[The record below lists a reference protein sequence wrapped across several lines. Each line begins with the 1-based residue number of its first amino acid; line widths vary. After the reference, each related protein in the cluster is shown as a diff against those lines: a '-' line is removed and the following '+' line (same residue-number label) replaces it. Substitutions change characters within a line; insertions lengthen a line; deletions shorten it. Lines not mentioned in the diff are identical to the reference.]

1 MAPASCS
8 SSRTSSTNQPGPST
22 APMVAIKNVK
32 PPTTK
37 TRAPWQLDTFWSSS
51 HKRTSPSRQRSPVLG
66 DSYESSNG
74 FDLADLPLTPPDSG
88 ASAFELHA
96 AANADP
102 SHIPTRDHVL
112 VSSRAASPSVLASD
126 THSKP
131 AQKKPSKNDIFN
143 SPISWLTPPSRP
155 VAIPP
160 GGPET
165 SPPPPPSRN
174 SLFFSSFGNS
184 SPAPPSP
191 PPPLPPPRTTSTQ
204 LNRDAAKSKQ
214 TGTAPSDST
223 AISVSGSTQSESQTQ
238 PQQSTGRKKGH
249 TRNSSLGRASTEEC
263 LQEEA
268 RIRATKHVDFR
279 LCPTNDFLL
288 GEGRHCSVYL
298 GSYRPRL
305 DAVPSDSSTAW
316 RLCAVKRLHA
326 DRQSQLLGLEEAFA
340 LRRLGTHPN
349 VIQLIDIRDEVE
361 FAASSQHTPQPS
373 TPDPPQRRKEQSS
386 AQLGIGLG
394 LPRSAS
400 RSPNG
405 GHASHSRSTSDM
417 TGKDE
422 LRNEAQSHKRALAHE
437 KQHEAALARGIL
449 HEADSIV
456 SSREPHRSRVSTLGH
471 PQSAILPTPTFLVQ
485 GPDGDAL
492 DARPT
497 YNHSLADSDIA
508 TARRSSSNASTI
520 NPPRLLIL
528 LELLPNNL
536 ALFARKHRER
546 IDLQQWFDWALQ
558 ISEALLFLHE
568 KGCVHADI
576 KKENMLLTED
586 LNVKLCDFNSAVFPN
601 PSDPPRDG
609 LGLGT
614 PAYCAPELSRATGG
628 PSATSF
634 SYPIDIFS
642 LGAVLY
648 SLATG
653 YEPFSKARSVVEML
667 HRKRLFFESE
677 ENDRASRLAVEAG
690 SNPNS
695 QPASR
700 SGSLRGRPSKASS
713 TSTATNANDAAASPV
728 QLASSLNRLLQ
739 HSSPTSHTA
748 RRDASSDSLES
759 VASSITTIS
768 GRNPTSLA
776 VSRLLEPTDEP
787 RGLLVDP
794 STLSRSSSLLREM
807 GRSADVRRCASTG
820 GRKALSTS
828 VTGLQRMR
836 AAGEVVVDPTAEHA
850 EVGSTTTN
858 VSTGTSAKSPA
869 GAAIAP
875 LSALSKVT
883 LLELA
888 SRPDWLRRR
897 SSYGDEIKSHP
908 PAAAAANAYLSPA
921 ATISEHTPA
930 DPDAALSSTPAKPSR
945 LRSMFSPTSSQ
956 FGRPASSS
964 SPPTP
969 GTPDAGTPALRGGSS
984 DGDTR
989 AYADGHPA
997 IVLPGGGRLPDW
1009 ARDLLRDMLQADP
1022 ARRPTALQVR
1032 ERLQAH
1038 AHLL

>member
-1 MAPASCS
+1 MAPAPYTS
-8 SSRTSSTNQPGPST
+8 SSVDNQSGSSSS
-22 APMVAIKNVK
+22 PMVAIKNVK

-51 HKRTSPSRQRSPVLG
+51 HRRTSPSKPRSPVLG

-88 ASAFELHA
+88 TSAFELHA
-96 AANADP
+96 AAADP
-102 SHIPTRDHVL
+102 SSHTHPRDHVL
-112 VSSRAASPSVLASD
+112 VSSAAPPPPVLASE
-126 THSKP
+126 SV
-131 AQKKPSKNDIFN
+131 QNKPSKNDIFN
-143 SPISWLTPPSRP
+143 SPIAWLTPPSRP
-155 VAIPP
+155 VTIPP
-160 GGPET
+160 AGPQT
-165 SPPPPPSRN
+165 SSSPPPPPSRN
-174 SLFFSSFGNS
+174 SLFFSSFGNG

-191 PPPLPPPRTTSTQ
+191 PPPLPPLRTSSTQ
-204 LNRDAAKSKQ
+204 LAQPPASQ
-214 TGTAPSDST
+214 SIPTPISAST
-223 AISVSGSTQSESQTQ
+223 SAQSQAQTQ
-238 PQQSTGRKKGH
+238 TQTQQSTGRKKGH

-305 DAVPSDSSTAW
+305 DAVPTTTADPASSAPW

-361 FAASSQHTPQPS
+361 FAASPQHTPLPS
-373 TPDPPQRRKEQSS
+373 TPEPAQQRKDS
-386 AQLGIGLG
+386 ASIQVGLSLG
-394 LPRSAS
+394 LPRSAT

-449 HEADSIV
+449 HEADPIV
-456 SSREPHRSRVSTLGH
+456 LAREPHRSRVTTLDH

-485 GPDGDAL
+485 GPDGDAV
-492 DARPT
+492 DARST
-497 YNHSLADSDIA
+497 YNPALADSDPSI
-508 TARRSSSNASTI
+508 ARRSSSNSTSAI

-546 IDLQQWFDWALQ
+546 IDLQQWFDWALE
-558 ISEALLFLHE
+558 IAEALAFLHD

-586 LNVKLCDFNSAVFPN
+586 LSVKLCDFNSAVFPN

-628 PSATSF
+628 PGATSF

-700 SGSLRGRPSKASS
+700 SGSMRGRHSKASS
-713 TSTATNANDAAASPV
+713 SSTTLNDVAASPS

-739 HSSPTSHTA
+739 HSSPTSHT
-748 RRDASSDSLES
+748 RRDASNDSLES

-776 VSRLLEPTDEP
+776 VSRLLEPTDKP

-794 STLSRSSSLLREM
+794 TTLSRSSSLLLRDM

-820 GRKALSTS
+820 GKKALATS
-828 VTGLQRMR
+828 VAGMQRLR
-836 AAGEVVVDPTAEHA
+836 ASGDVAVDSAEHSSHDT
-850 EVGSTTTN
+850 GST
-858 VSTGTSAKSPA
+858 A
-869 GAAIAP
+869 AAIPATTSSKPATP
-875 LSALSKVT
+875 LSAVPKVT

-897 SSYGDEIKSHP
+897 SSYGDELKHHP
-908 PAAAAANAYLSPA
+908 ASTAYLSPA
-921 ATISEHTPA
+921 ATISEHAPLPDDTLSTTP
-930 DPDAALSSTPAKPSR
+930 TKPSR
-945 LRSMFSPTSSQ
+945 LRTMFSPTSAH
-956 FGRPASSS
+956 FAPTEPASP
-964 SPPTP
+964 SPQSPQSHMQ
-969 GTPDAGTPALRGGSS
+969 DAVLLS
-984 DGDTR
+984 GDTH

-997 IVLPGGGRLPDW
+997 IMLPGGGRLPDW

-1022 ARRPTALQVR
+1022 AARPTAHQVR
-1032 ERLQAH
+1032 QRLLTH
-1038 AHLL
+1038 AHHL